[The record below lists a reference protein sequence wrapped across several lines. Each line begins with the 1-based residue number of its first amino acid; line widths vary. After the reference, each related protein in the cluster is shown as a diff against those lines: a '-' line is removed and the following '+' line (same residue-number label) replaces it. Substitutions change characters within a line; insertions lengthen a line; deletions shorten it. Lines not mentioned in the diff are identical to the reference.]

1 MKCEHVEADIAKIVA
16 AEAEPV
22 AYEDI
27 LKKRRKK
34 MEKGIDRR
42 GEKRYN
48 NQAVSAAHGS
58 AERGRGSLKTI
69 QKQEETRTGGTGAR
83 APGDRFERRQ
93 SIRE

>member
-1 MKCEHVEADIAKIVA
+1 MEADIAKIVA

-69 QKQEETRTGGTGAR
+69 QKQEETRTGETGAR

>member
-27 LKKRRKK
+27 LKKSRKK

-48 NQAVSAAHGS
+48 NQAVSAS
-58 AERGRGSLKTI
+58 ARERGAGQRILENDTETGRDADRGDGS
-69 QKQEETRTGGTGAR
+69 ESAR
-83 APGDRFERRQ
+83 RPV
-93 SIRE
+93 